1 MALKAK
7 HAFGSE
13 KDISKALA
21 EGKIDAYDIL
31 FLDEKKVGWVTKSGD
46 VVIAEPDLSEVEA
59 ELATKASAEDVEALE
74 AEVATKATAEDIQAV
89 ENAIA
94 TKADAEKVESLEE
107 QVAAKADA
115 AEVETKLAEKAD
127 AEKVEAL
134 ETELATKVT
143 AEEVD
148 AKVETAVAEK
158 VESAVKAEVEA
169 TVETAVEAAVE
180 AKVET
185 AVEAAVKEE
194 VEAAVEKT
202 AEKTKYEIT
211 DVPVGTLVDY
221 RDSEIRICCPENS
234 VFTKQN
240 VGAGGDPNSY
250 YCTFKTF
257 APSDDA
263 VGYIEHLNGQADKEI
278 LTSFNVDKEN
288 GRRYQPTWLALA
300 VYDESAGTW
309 NYYGNSSSKNRYIGY
324 DYRIDWY
331 NADGVMIASDSVRI
345 NLSNENCHY
354 EIAPYYVGKVMTD
367 VETLV
372 EEKIKEVETGN
383 EIIEF

>member
-1 MALKAK
+1 MLKAK
-7 HAFGSE
+7 HAHGSRKNLE
-13 KDISKALA
+13 SAIANKVVDNF
-21 EGKIDAYDIL
+21 DVL
-31 FLDEKKVGWVTKSGD
+31 FLSGEDENPAMGWLDKNGNP
-46 VVIAEPDLSEVEA
+46 IILSPADEVAKLETQVEA
-59 ELATKASAEDVEALE
+59 ELATKANAEEVEAEL
-74 AEVATKATAEDIQAV
+74 AEKANASEVETALAS
-89 ENAIA
+89 
-94 TKADAEKVESLEE
+94 KADAEKVE
-107 QVAAKADA
+107 
-115 AEVETKLAEKAD
+115 T
-127 AEKVEAL
+127 L
-134 ETELATKVT
+134 ETELANKVS

-169 TVETAVEAAVE
+169 AVEPAVEAAVE

-185 AVEAAVKEE
+185 AVEAAVKEEVKAE

-263 VGYIEHLNGQADKEI
+263 VGYIEHLNGQADEEI
-278 LTSFNVDKEN
+278 LTSFNVDKN

-324 DYRIDWY
+324 DYRIDWF

-354 EIAPYYVGKVMTD
+354 EITPYYVGKVMTE